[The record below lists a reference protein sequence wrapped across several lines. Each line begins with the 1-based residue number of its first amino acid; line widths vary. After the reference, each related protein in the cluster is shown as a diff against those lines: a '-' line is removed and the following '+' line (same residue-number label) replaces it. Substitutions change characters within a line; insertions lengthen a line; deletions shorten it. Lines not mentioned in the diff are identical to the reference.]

1 MLKLTPNAAA
11 TLTAARADS
20 GTPDTFGV
28 RFFTS
33 NSPSSDRPGFAMEF
47 VALPEPGDAS
57 LQEHGLKVYVAPQ
70 GQSDRRRSDGRR
82 RDRRRASLGSGPGSC
97 ARSRYNRA

>member
-57 LQEHGLKVYVAPQ
+57 LQEHGLKVYVAPEVSQ
-70 GQSDRRRSDGRR
+70 IVGEATVDVETVDGQSQLVLRRQQDIAG
-82 RDRRRASLGSGPGSC
+82 
-97 ARSRYNRA
+97 